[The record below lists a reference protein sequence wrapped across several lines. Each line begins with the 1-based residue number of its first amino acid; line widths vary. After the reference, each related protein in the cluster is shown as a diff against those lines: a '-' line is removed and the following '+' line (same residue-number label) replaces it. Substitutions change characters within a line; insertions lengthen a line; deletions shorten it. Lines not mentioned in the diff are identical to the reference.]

1 MVSLIVGYV
10 EEDLEGSQD
19 SALDRAVAAQPD
31 KMKAAALAALELT
44 RDAGSAKT
52 VWHIY
57 DRVTGAS
64 RFLEQAAFDS
74 SGTT

>member
-1 MVSLIVGYV
+1 
-10 EEDLEGSQD
+10 
-19 SALDRAVAAQPD
+19 
-31 KMKAAALAALELT
+31 MKAAALAALELT